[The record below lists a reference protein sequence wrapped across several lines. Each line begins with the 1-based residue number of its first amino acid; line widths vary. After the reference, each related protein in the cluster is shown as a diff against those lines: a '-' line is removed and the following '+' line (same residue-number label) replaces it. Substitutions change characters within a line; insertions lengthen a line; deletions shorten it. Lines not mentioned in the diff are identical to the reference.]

1 MKNRINVHEFTAV
14 LNSVIDEKFP
24 NTERYLIS
32 GGDYFRDVVIELRE
46 ADKVL
51 KYSPVDLFKKSQD
64 YEDTI
69 NDFVEYWEE
78 ILQQ

>member
-1 MKNRINVHEFTAV
+1 M
-14 LNSVIDEKFP
+14 
-24 NTERYLIS
+24 
-32 GGDYFRDVVIELRE
+32 IELRE